1 MKARDRAREYVREPP
16 AYLHVNCTMETVR
29 FTLLAAVLV
38 ALAGSAAA
46 KAKDTT
52 VTNKVRVFDPVVCT
66 LAARRTTAI
75 CYATSLI

>member
-1 MKARDRAREYVREPP
+1 
-16 AYLHVNCTMETVR
+16 VNCTMETVR

-38 ALAGSAAA
+38 ALANCAAA

-52 VTNKVRVFDPVVCT
+52 VTNKVRVTDAVVCT
-66 LAARRTTAI
+66 LAARRTTAK